1 MIVPF
6 NRQRAAES
14 HDRLVRELNE
24 ERAAAL
30 RRISGRLEALI
41 GQLHEARGRLAC
53 LAGEARAREHAR
65 YGDLRRTATRY
76 RWYLEV
82 QRESLG
88 LHDHQYVDESYA
100 IPGPLDA

>member
-1 MIVPF
+1 M
-6 NRQRAAES
+6 RRETADR
-14 HDRLVRELNE
+14 HDRLVRDLNE

-41 GQLHEARGRLAC
+41 GQLQDTRGRLAQ
-53 LAGEARAREHAR
+53 LDGDARARALGR
-65 YGDLRRTATRY
+65 YSDLRRMAGQY

-88 LHDHQYVDESYA
+88 LHDHRYVDESYA
-100 IPGPLDA
+100 IPGPL